1 MISLFKFNNARLSRE
16 QDCVAFVHV
25 IFNKVESKQASRAFA
40 TPTTLNVP
48 HDFTSPP
55 SSAPPFLCP
64 LLLDCRLPSR
74 FLVPSHRLSHNLF
87 RLQVSFRV
95 PFFFLSLFLQSRIIP
110 QIARLFDHPESPV
123 VLALQPDALRSILVF
138 VIPFSRIPFVSGPS
152 FYPRESTYM

>member
-1 MISLFKFNNARLSRE
+1 
-16 QDCVAFVHV
+16 VAFVHV

-110 QIARLFDHPESPV
+110 QIARPSRKSSCPRSSARRIAIDTRLRYPFFSHSFRICHLFTPANRHICN
-123 VLALQPDALRSILVF
+123 LKFFLIR
-138 VIPFSRIPFVSGPS
+138 
-152 FYPRESTYM
+152 